1 MNQRVIEADDSAPQP
16 VSLSSQR
23 YQWIGGDGGHRT
35 GRQVEL
41 PAAVVEG
48 RVLMRSHHTGQ
59 LELVAESAI
68 KPYPSEPIPE
78 P

>member
-1 MNQRVIEADDSAPQP
+1 MNQNVIEGVDSASQP
-16 VSLSSQR
+16 VSLSNER
-23 YQWIGGDGGHRT
+23 YQWIGGNGGHRT
-35 GRQVEL
+35 GRKVEL
-41 PAAVVEG
+41 PSSVVEG
-48 RVLMRSHHTGQ
+48 RVLMRSHHTCQ